1 MRKFISNFAL
11 RGLVAC
17 GFGPVALAII
27 YIALYLGGVIE
38 TLPVTEVCVGIFSIS
53 ALAFICGGMTAI
65 YQVEKIHIMTAILL
79 HGGVLYI
86 AYLATY
92 LLNNWLENGVIPFLI
107 FTGFFIIGYII
118 IWIIIYAIN
127 RKRIKGI
134 NLTLKMR
141 QGEQ

>member
-17 GFGPVALAII
+17 GFGPVVLAII

-79 HGGVLYI
+79 HGGVLYA
-86 AYLATY
+86 AYLVTY
-92 LLNNWLENGVIPFLI
+92 LINNWLEDGLIPFVVFSGI
-107 FTGFFIIGYII
+107 FAVGYAV
-118 IWIIIYAIN
+118 IWTIIYLVNRNRIAKIN
-127 RKRIKGI
+127 AF
-134 NLTLKMR
+134 LKNR
-141 QGEQ
+141 QDK

>member
-17 GFGPVALAII
+17 GFGPVVLAII

-79 HGGVLYI
+79 HGGVLYA
-86 AYLATY
+86 AYLVTY
-92 LLNNWLENGVIPFLI
+92 LINNWLEDGLIPFLVFSGI
-107 FTGFFIIGYII
+107 FAVGYAV
-118 IWIIIYAIN
+118 IWTIIYLVNRNRIAKIN
-127 RKRIKGI
+127 VF
-134 NLTLKMR
+134 LKNR
-141 QGEQ
+141 QDK

>member
-79 HGGVLYI
+79 HGGVLYA
-86 AYLATY
+86 AYLVTY
-92 LLNNWLENGVIPFLI
+92 LINNWLEDGLIPFLI
-107 FTGFFIIGYII
+107 FSGIFAAGYAV
-118 IWIIIYAIN
+118 IWMIIYLVNRNRIAKINAI
-127 RKRIKGI
+127 
-134 NLTLKMR
+134 LKSNI
-141 QGEQ
+141 EN